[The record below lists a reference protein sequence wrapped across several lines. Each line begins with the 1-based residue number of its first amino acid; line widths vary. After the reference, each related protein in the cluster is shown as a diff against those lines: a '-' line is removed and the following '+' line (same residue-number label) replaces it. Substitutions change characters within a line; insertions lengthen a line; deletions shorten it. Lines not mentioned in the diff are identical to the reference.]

1 MISTDRDNITK
12 IFYGEKNTEAKDV
25 GGVGCARPVCLWN
38 ITEGNREILL
48 RIACIGTGSQTH
60 SAIRVIFTMFG

>member
-1 MISTDRDNITK
+1 MISTDRDDITK

-38 ITEGNREILL
+38 ITEGNREIYSYELH
-48 RIACIGTGSQTH
+48 A
-60 SAIRVIFTMFG
+60 